1 MRLSILDE
9 EYIFENTSSA
19 MMQLLQ
25 VISAKI
31 KDNDLLVSHLTVN
44 GVEVFSDFESYLNEN
59 LSDVETVVVYTTN
72 SSKLVNE
79 IMLSTEEYVN
89 RAIPQVKSL
98 SEQFYQGATTDT
110 WLAFGEMLEG
120 LQWFQQT
127 SLFIQNQALQPE
139 LLNFAAEALDFT
151 DELRSLEEA
160 VEQQDVVL
168 IGDIILYEILPKFEG
183 ISANIGEI
191 NSNEVLDNVVN

>member
-19 MMQLLQ
+19 MMQLLE
-25 VISAKI
+25 VINAKI

-44 GVEVFSDFESYLNEN
+44 GVEVFSNFESYLNEN
-59 LSDVETVVVYTTN
+59 LSDVEIVVVYTTN

-79 IMLSTEEYVN
+79 IMLSTEEYVD

-98 SEQFYQGATTDT
+98 SEQFYQGATNDT

-120 LQWFQQT
+120 LQWFQQI
-127 SLFIQNQALQPE
+127 SLFIQKQALQPE
-139 LLNFAAEALDFT
+139 LLNFAAETLDFT

-160 VEQQDVVL
+160 VEQQDVIL

-183 ISANIGEI
+183 ISGNIGEI

>member
-1 MRLSILDE
+1 MRLSIIDE

-19 MMQLLQ
+19 MMQLLE
-25 VISAKI
+25 VISAKTNE
-31 KDNDLLVSHLTVN
+31 NDLLVSHLTVN

-98 SEQFYQGATTDT
+98 SEQFYQGATNDS

-127 SLFIQNQALQPE
+127 SLFIQNQAFQPE
-139 LLNFAAEALDFT
+139 LLNFAAETLDFT

-168 IGDIILYEILPKFEG
+168 IGDIILYEILPQFEE
-183 ISANIGEI
+183 ISAKIGEI
-191 NSNEVLDNVVN
+191 NSNEVLDNVIN

>member
-1 MRLSILDE
+1 MRLSIIDE

-19 MMQLLQ
+19 MMQLLE
-25 VISAKI
+25 VINAKTNE
-31 KDNDLLVSHLTVN
+31 NDLLVTHLTVN

-98 SEQFYQGATTDT
+98 SEQFYQGATNDS

-127 SLFIQNQALQPE
+127 SLFIQNQAFQPE
-139 LLNFAAEALDFT
+139 LLNFAAETLDFT
-151 DELRSLEEA
+151 DELRSLGEA

-168 IGDIILYEILPKFEG
+168 IGDIILYEILPQFEE
-183 ISANIGEI
+183 ISAKIGEI
-191 NSNEVLDNVVN
+191 NSNEVLDNVIN

>member
-1 MRLSILDE
+1 MRLSIIDE

-19 MMQLLQ
+19 MMQLLE

-31 KDNDLLVSHLTVN
+31 NENDLLVSHLTVN

-98 SEQFYQGATTDT
+98 SEQFYQGATNDS

-127 SLFIQNQALQPE
+127 SLFIQNQAFQPE
-139 LLNFAAEALDFT
+139 LLNFAAETLDFT

-168 IGDIILYEILPKFEG
+168 IGDIILYEILPQFEE
-183 ISANIGEI
+183 ISAKIGEI
-191 NSNEVLDNVVN
+191 NSNEVLDNVIN